1 LLKKVQKF
9 PARTRRNCSAF
20 ELKQSFE
27 QWLGGA
33 GNTLKVQSTFKVRW
47 IAGRIVGILDDGFV
61 LQDESGRVDL
71 YFDEEVNVGDIVEVK
86 VGFEDNEVGG
96 GSGALTPGELRTPGV
111 FQDKP
116 SVLEICVLV
125 PCTADFFIRKSDP
138 NYKKMVV
145 DRLVGEKF
153 LEREKI
159 VDSIR
164 DFFKERKFNEVD
176 TPQMVRLPGME
187 PYLDVFKTEFIDMEG
202 EEERMFLITSPEY
215 ALKKLLV
222 GGYEKVFQICKSFRN
237 KETDSNLH
245 NPEFTLLEWYRSY
258 ASYEEIM
265 KDTEELVESL
275 AIQKNGKAKIV
286 YQGREINVETPW
298 PRKRVKDLF
307 KELAGIDYPVFEN
320 TKKLFEAARE
330 KGYRVESKHT
340 YDDVFFI
347 IFMNEIEPKL
357 GFEKPVI
364 VYEYPVSMAALS
376 KKCEGDEK
384 YAERF
389 EAYVAGVEL
398 CNAFTELNDPVE
410 QKKRLELEREE
421 RKKLGKIDYPVD
433 QSFISALEFGMPPAG
448 GNALGVDRLVMLLTD
463 SSDIR
468 DVVMFPFRD
477 L

>member
-1 LLKKVQKF
+1 MLKNIKKY
-9 PARTRRNCSAF
+9 PARTRRNCSAL
-20 ELKQSFE
+20 ELSKSFE
-27 QWLGGA
+27 QWLGG
-33 GNTLKVQSTFKVRW
+33 GSNVVFEKVWV
-47 IAGRIVGILDDGFV
+47 AGRIVGILDDGFV

-71 YFDEEVNVGDIVEVK
+71 FFEGEVNVGDIVEVR
-86 VGFEDNEVGG
+86 VGVDVKNSGG
-96 GSGALTPGELRTPGV
+96 GSGVLTPGVRGTPGV
-111 FQDKP
+111 FLDKVKVFEIQ
-116 SVLEICVLV
+116 VLA
-125 PCTADFFIRKSDP
+125 PCMAEFFVRKTDP
-138 NYKKMVV
+138 NYKKIII
-145 DRLVGEKF
+145 DRTVNEK
-153 LEREKI
+153 LLQREKI
-159 VDSIR
+159 IEGIR
-164 DFFKERKFNEVD
+164 GFFKGRGFNEVD

-187 PYLDVFKTEFIDMEG
+187 PYLDVFETEFVDMKG
-202 EEERMFLITSPEY
+202 KEERMFLITSPEY

-222 GGYEKVFQICKSFRN
+222 SGYEKVFQICKSFRN

-245 NPEFTLLEWYRSY
+245 NPEFSLLEWYRAY

-275 AIQKNGKAKIV
+275 AIQINGKAKIL
-286 YQGREINVETPW
+286 YQGQEIDVSTPW

-307 KELAGIDYPVFEN
+307 NEYAGIDYPDFEN
-320 TKKLFEAARE
+320 TKKLFDVARK
-330 KGYRVESKHT
+330 KGYNVKPEHT
-340 YDDVFFI
+340 YDDVFFM

-376 KKCEGDEK
+376 KRCEANEG

-410 QKKRLELEREE
+410 QKKRLEMEREE
-421 RKKLGKIDYPVD
+421 RKKLNKMDYPVD
-433 QSFISALEFGMPPAG
+433 QGFIGALEFGMPPAG